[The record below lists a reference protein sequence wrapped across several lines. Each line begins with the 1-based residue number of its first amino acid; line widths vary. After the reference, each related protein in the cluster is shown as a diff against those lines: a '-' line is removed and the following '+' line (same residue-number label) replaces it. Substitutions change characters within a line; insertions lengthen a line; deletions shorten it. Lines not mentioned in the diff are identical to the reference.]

1 MKALLHTWHL
11 LFTMD
16 PLLGCSVSPALDHGL
31 HPLHPESIR
40 LQATRELR
48 VPQRGAQ
55 RRLHLR
61 LQTDYS
67 LTASLHVGFVSPET
81 RPKISCVFLYFLIS
95 FQKPRSHNPEKPVT
109 KRKLITLF
117 CLGQWGATP
126 AAYEN
131 HLGPHAAHLH
141 SLN

>member
-48 VPQRGAQ
+48 IPQQGAQ

-67 LTASLHVGFVSPET
+67 LTATLVLFLQRHDLRFHVFSCISLFLS
-81 RPKISCVFLYFLIS
+81 KILDHTIL
-95 FQKPRSHNPEKPVT
+95 RS
-109 KRKLITLF
+109 L
-117 CLGQWGATP
+117 
-126 AAYEN
+126 
-131 HLGPHAAHLH
+131 
-141 SLN
+141 